1 MPHAPIPDFQ
11 GIRDVMERIS
21 LLQRRLG
28 GGPPAP
34 IPSASFEAHLQDQ
47 SQKTGQIQTV
57 TAQPLLPSEGE
68 ALSGIGSV
76 IKSRLG
82 QDIKN
87 IKDLV
92 GVIAQRYGVDEKL
105 VRSVISV
112 ESAWRPDAL
121 SSKGARGLMQLMP
134 GTARMLG
141 VDPDDPVQ
149 NIEGGV
155 KYLSMLSEKYK
166 GNLEKILAAYNAGP
180 SRVDQY
186 DGIPPYRETEN
197 YVRKVLRLYQ
207 G

>member
-1 MPHAPIPDFQ
+1 
-11 GIRDVMERIS
+11 MERIS